1 MSSSKY
7 NFSGLFIFEMANN
20 HQGSVEHGIQIIKE
34 MAAIARKYNVSL
46 KELMT
51 YNKIK
56 NPNSLTVGQKLKIP
70 RN

>member
-34 MAAIARKYNVSL
+34 MAAIARKYNVKAGVKFQYRHL
-46 KELMT
+46 DTFL
-51 YNKIK
+51 
-56 NPNSLTVGQKLKIP
+56 LF
-70 RN
+70 